1 MARYANVQMRRLKL
15 RKRYPDKAEKLIFYT
30 ALRQFDRRV
39 LTIEG
44 QFYKPIWRTFNFP
57 SEQAFD
63 EFLTTRKSGKT
74 FNSLDELLND
84 LDA

>member
-1 MARYANVQMRRLKL
+1 MAKYADVQKRRLKL
-15 RKRYPDKAEKLIFYT
+15 RKKYPDKAEKLIFYT

-44 QFYKPIWRTFNFP
+44 QFYKPAWKIFNFP
-57 SEQAFD
+57 NEKTFD
-63 EFLTTRKSGKT
+63 ECFKSNEGGKT
-74 FNSLDELLND
+74 YTSLDELLSD